1 MTTSREKDPFGPSPE
16 QQRQRQIF
24 VTTFSMLAKLM
35 YIDGKTSR
43 EEARILDTIMDHELE
58 LTAERKR
65 FAIEVIRLARDD
77 GQTFEDHAR
86 RFQEL
91 FGTKPEM
98 YSWIVDI
105 LTRLASADGSIDD
118 SEDRLLKSAAEV
130 FKLPEESVSHL
141 RRQHQPLA
149 SATDFATLGV
159 QHDTTA
165 EEIDARYQ
173 QLREQYDVSRLR
185 DQNVPDEL
193 IALAEKRLEE
203 FEAAYKR
210 VQASAQRA

>member
-77 GQTFEDHAR
+77 GQTFED
-86 RFQEL
+86 
-91 FGTKPEM
+91 
-98 YSWIVDI
+98 
-105 LTRLASADGSIDD
+105 
-118 SEDRLLKSAAEV
+118 
-130 FKLPEESVSHL
+130 
-141 RRQHQPLA
+141 
-149 SATDFATLGV
+149 
-159 QHDTTA
+159 
-165 EEIDARYQ
+165 
-173 QLREQYDVSRLR
+173 
-185 DQNVPDEL
+185 
-193 IALAEKRLEE
+193 
-203 FEAAYKR
+203 
-210 VQASAQRA
+210 